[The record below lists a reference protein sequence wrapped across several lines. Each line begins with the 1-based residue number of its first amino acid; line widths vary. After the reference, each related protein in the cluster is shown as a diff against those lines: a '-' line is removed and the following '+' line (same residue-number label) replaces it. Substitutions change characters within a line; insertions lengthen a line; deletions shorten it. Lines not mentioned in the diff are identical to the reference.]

1 MGFTRT
7 RVVVAVASAISL
19 NTVFLGVSILFLF
32 FPVAAVTR
40 FLYPC
45 LSTIEE
51 EKSLDSIV
59 EPVVEGDV
67 IRLAGGLFLSF
78 VVASSGLIV
87 PLLPCCHCENGE
99 NQKQLRG
106 ALLRTL
112 LLLQGC
118 LGLALVGTGLLNLAS
133 SVENDDYSD
142 DGGGNSTEAT
152 RAQQNKSPVHHARCS
167 SLMDQNVLWLGVG
180 TVVLTSVVMM
190 TSFWPDQRSTEDQFE
205 PHRRPSEGRRC
216 CLRRNRQAVPD
227 VISIVDP
234 LLPDDSSREN
244 ERMDEARSIEDPE
257 IDGRSDTEQT
267 SRLQGTMRVL
277 KLAGSESLYLWVGVA
292 VLLVRLP
299 FSLAIP
305 NFVSAAITSLIAKDF
320 EGSRRSV
327 VLIFLCGSVDSVLDY
342 WCIYLFGKA
351 KENIA
356 KTIRIDTFQAMVR
369 FEAAFF
375 DANKTGDLISRLAAD
390 CGEMGE
396 DLTWFFRFSV
406 EATVRIV
413 GISAYMLIRS
423 PILGGCTLAIVPLVG
438 IANKLYG
445 DFLADNA
452 KGIQSALAEST
463 SVAHETLGSIKT
475 ILTLACEK
483 HEISKYRKK
492 IDRFYDLN
500 MKQVIA
506 SGVYFMLVS
515 TFIINTCVQSALL
528 MLGSL
533 FVQQGRMTADV
544 LLSFMLYQGQLQEY
558 TLNLFQSFSSLVKS
572 SGAGDR
578 IFYLLDRKPPPPA
591 TASLL
596 VKAQDQDSSDGVRAG
611 EDITLDNVSF
621 AYPTRKHVLALD
633 AITLNVQK
641 GHVVA
646 LVGASGCGKTTLVS
660 LLQRLYDP
668 IAGCIRFGGVDL
680 RSLNL
685 SLHRQNIGMVTQEP
699 TLFSGTIQE
708 NIAYGTSASLED
720 VVVASKIAHA
730 HAFIEDF
737 PKQYQEQVG
746 ERGGRL
752 SGGQRQRICIAR
764 AIVRKPKLLLLD
776 EATSALDPEAE
787 RAVQEALNELLRN
800 RHGMTTIIIAH
811 RLQTVRNAD
820 SIFVLHKGKV
830 VENGSHNELVRS
842 DGRYRRMID
851 RVDSMEH
858 LPD

>member
-299 FSLAIP
+299 FSLAIFDQSP
-305 NFVSAAITSLIAKDF
+305 GSGLWRDGKLYESYKLWNYGPGLTS
-320 EGSRRSV
+320 R
-327 VLIFLCGSVDSVLDY
+327 
-342 WCIYLFGKA
+342 
-351 KENIA
+351 
-356 KTIRIDTFQAMVR
+356 
-369 FEAAFF
+369 
-375 DANKTGDLISRLAAD
+375 NK
-390 CGEMGE
+390 GE

-413 GISAYMLIRS
+413 GISTYMLIRS

-445 DFLADNA
+445 DFLAENA

-475 ILTLACEK
+475 VLTLACEK

-596 VKAQDQDSSDGVRAG
+596 VKAQEQDSSDGVRAG

-646 LVGASGCGKTTLVS
+646 LVGASGW
-660 LLQRLYDP
+660 
-668 IAGCIRFGGVDL
+668 FGGVDL

-830 VENGSHNELVRS
+830 VENGSHNELQRASRSSLETAPVNPPSALLPTYVVLPLLEIFGQIVLSALISIRETQQYIRVRCRW
-842 DGRYRRMID
+842 GRMLSASVGAVAWFDCARLD
-851 RVDSMEH
+851 FT
-858 LPD
+858 